1 MFDLK
6 IVSPK
11 RLVLEE
17 AVEKVRI
24 DGDDSEYEFL
34 SFHAHCIGI
43 VREGLIVI
51 NDKKAVPVKKG
62 IVAFKD
68 NKCTI
73 LIEETA

>member
-11 RLVLEE
+11 KVILEE

-24 DGDDSEYEFL
+24 DGDESEYEFL
-34 SFHAHCIGI
+34 SFHANCIG
-43 VREGLIVI
+43 VLREGLVVI
-51 NDKKAVPVKKG
+51 NDRKAVPVKKG

-73 LIEETA
+73 LVEESA